1 MKRPAL
7 FLTICWICA
16 GLASAWLVT
25 GLLQERA
32 RLDREATDRVMA
44 LARLVGRH
52 VGSMMDATELILATS
67 SDELDGRVPEVSDR
81 PAVAEAHAVLK
92 TAVARTSAVDDLML
106 ARPDGSLITSS
117 SETAVRGSMK
127 GEEYFELLQR
137 DATAGTIATTVRGR
151 QSGRW
156 GLLLA
161 RALRDGKG
169 RLLGVL
175 AAHVGLENTFLSF
188 YRSLGLPPGA
198 SIAVWNRQ
206 GTLLLRHPFVESMI
220 GVQVEVPQLTPLL
233 EGQLREAALIE
244 QSPIDGESRNAA
256 VRWVDR
262 HPLIVSV
269 TENRNTYLASWR
281 AAAWRTAMV
290 IGMLCAACI
299 VLHLFLRQRQRAEQ
313 RFGRLL
319 DGAPIGVVCFDRD
332 RNGLIRPFAVNRHAR
347 DLLPAISGDDQGLAA
362 LALPGVEQALGQ
374 LDQTNRPWRQA
385 DLPVDGASGPK
396 RLDLQLFQVGP
407 GEAGLLI
414 TDASERHRRQDAH
427 EREIARMRAAL
438 EDADFGVREWDVAG
452 GRMHYSRQW
461 LQQLGYAVGE
471 LDDGLDSWEALVH
484 PSDLGRCRQEL
495 ERHVSGLSSNYRS
508 EHRMRRRNGD
518 YIWVRERGRLVAR
531 SDEGR
536 PLRMV
541 LSQTDI
547 TALRGLEDKL
557 ALWGRVFNDAPEGVL
572 VTDAEANIID
582 VNDAYCAATGYSRKE
597 LIGANPRM
605 LSSGLQDTA
614 FYREMWS
621 HVLEDGLWQGEL
633 SNQRADGGLFVQQT
647 RIVAILDRDG
657 ETAYYV
663 GFTHDISELRDNQER
678 LAHLSRHDAL
688 TRLPNRLQ
696 LTELMSLAIA
706 MAQRNNQL
714 LAVCM
719 LDIDHFKPINERF
732 GSAEGDKLLIEVAE
746 RLEAGLQ
753 PGDTLARMGGDEF
766 VLLLAGIESPE
777 HCDHRVGEFLARLRL
792 PFERPAGV
800 VRLTASVGATLYPF
814 DGGDPDTLLRH
825 ADQALYSAKQG
836 GRDACHLFD
845 TEQDRRLS
853 IHRRAVSEVKAAL
866 EKEQL
871 RLHYQPKVRF
881 SDGKVIGVEALLRWQ
896 HNERGLLLPADFISQ
911 INDEDLLVS
920 IGEWC
925 LETAMAQ
932 AAQWHAAGNS
942 IPVSVNVTAGQI
954 LGAEFASKLEAL
966 LERHPGFPP
975 HLLEVEILESAA
987 LADLPRVVKL
997 MERCARRGVSFALD
1011 DFGTGYASL
1020 TYLKHLPAA
1029 TLKIDQSFVRD
1040 ILDDPEHRAIV
1051 EGVLG
1056 LTRVFGRTAIAEG
1069 VESIEHGE
1077 ALILLGATHGQGY
1090 AISGALRAD
1099 DLSAWIAEWRN
1110 PPEWTRACWRYRN
1123 LSSESRARG

>member
-7 FLTICWICA
+7 ILTICWLA
-16 GLASAWLVT
+16 VGLASVWLAA
-25 GLLQERA
+25 GLVHKRD
-32 RLDREATDRVMA
+32 RLEQAATERVMA
-44 LARLVGRH
+44 LARLVAKH
-52 VGSMMDATELILATS
+52 VGSMMDATDLILATS
-67 SDELDGRVPEVSDR
+67 ADELGGRLPGRGNQAAAAD
-81 PAVAEAHAVLK
+81 AHVILK
-92 TAVARTSAVDDLML
+92 TAASRTSAVDDLML
-106 ARPDGSLITSS
+106 TGPDGTLLASS
-117 SETAVRGSMK
+117 SETAVRGTMK
-127 GEEYFELLQR
+127 GESYFELLR
-137 DATAGTIATTVRGR
+137 ADPAADSMATTIRGR
-151 QSGRW
+151 HSGRW

-161 RALRDGKG
+161 RALRNGEG

-188 YRSLGLPPGA
+188 YRSLGLPDGA

-206 GTLLLRHPFVESMI
+206 GTLLLRHPFIESKI
-220 GVQVEVPQLTPLL
+220 GAQADLPQLAPLL
-233 EGQLREAALIE
+233 EGRVRETTLVEA
-244 QSPIDGESRNAA
+244 SPVDGESRNAA
-256 VRWVDR
+256 VRWVER

-269 TENRNTYLASWR
+269 SERRDDYLAPWR
-281 AAAWRTAMV
+281 ADVWRTTLV
-290 IGMLCAACI
+290 VGLMLAAC
-299 VLHLFLRQRQRAEQ
+299 VGLHLMLRQRLQAEQ
-313 RFGRLL
+313 RFGQLL

-332 RNGLIRPFAVNRHAR
+332 RHGVIRPFAANRHAQT
-347 DLLPAISGDDQGLAA
+347 LLPALAGGDHVLAA
-362 LALPGVEQALGQ
+362 LALPGVEPALQ
-374 LDQTNRPWRQA
+374 RLDGDERPWRA
-385 DLPVDGASGPK
+385 TEVAVDTATGPR
-396 RLDLQLFQVGP
+396 RLDLQLFPIGP

-414 TDASERHRRQDAH
+414 TDASERHRHRHVH
-427 EREIARMRAAL
+427 EREIARMAAAL

-452 GRMHYSRQW
+452 GRMHYSRRW
-461 LQQLGYAVGE
+461 LQQLGYEPGGV
-471 LDDGLDSWEALVH
+471 DDSLEAWESLVH

-495 ERHVSGLSSNYRS
+495 ERHVSGLSSTYRS

-518 YIWVRERGRLVAR
+518 FVWVRERGRLVAR

-547 TALRGLEDKL
+547 TALRQLEDKL
-557 ALWGRVFNDAPEGVL
+557 ALWGRVFTEAPEGVL
-572 VTDAEANIID
+572 VTDADANIID

-597 LIGANPRM
+597 LIGANPRI
-605 LSSGLQDTA
+605 LASGHQDGA

-621 HVLEDGLWQGEL
+621 QVLEQGIWQGEL
-633 SNQRADGGLFVQQT
+633 RNRRADGSLFVQQT
-647 RIVAILDRDG
+647 RIVTIHDRDG
-657 ETAYYV
+657 HTAYYI
-663 GFTHDISELRDNQER
+663 GFTHDISELRDNQQR

-714 LAVCM
+714 LAVCV

-732 GSAEGDKLLIEVAE
+732 GAEEGDKLLIEVAE
-746 RLEAGLQ
+746 RLESGLQ

-853 IHRRAVSEVKAAL
+853 IHRRAVSEVRAAL
-866 EKEQL
+866 EKGQL

-896 HNERGLLLPADFISQ
+896 HAERGLLMPADFISR

-925 LETAMAQ
+925 LETAIVQ
-932 AAQWHAAGNS
+932 AAEWHAAGRS

-954 LGAEFASKLEAL
+954 LGAEFATKLEAL

-997 MERCARRGVSFALD
+997 MERCAQRGVSFALD

-1090 AISGALRAD
+1090 AIAGALRAD
-1099 DLSAWIAEWRN
+1099 ELPTWIGEWRN

-1123 LSSESRARG
+1123 LSSESRAKG

>member
-7 FLTICWICA
+7 LVTICWICT
-16 GLASAWLVT
+16 GLISAWLVA
-25 GLLQERA
+25 GLVHEND
-32 RLDREATDRVMA
+32 RLDREAAERVMA
-44 LARLVGRH
+44 LARLVGKH
-52 VGSMMDATELILATS
+52 VGSVMDVTELMLATS
-67 SDELDGRVPEVSDR
+67 ADELGGAVPAADDQD
-81 PAVAEAHAVLK
+81 AVAAAHSVLK
-92 TAVARTSAVDDLML
+92 TAVSRTSAVDDLLL
-106 ARPDGSLITSS
+106 ARSDGTLLTSS
-117 SETAVRGSMK
+117 GETAVRGSMK
-127 GEEYFELLQR
+127 GEPYFERLRR
-137 DATAGTIATTVRGR
+137 DPAADIIATTVRGR

-161 RALRDGKG
+161 RALRDDDGA
-169 RLLGVL
+169 LIGVL

-188 YRSLGLPPGA
+188 YRALGLPAGA

-206 GTLLLRHPFVESMI
+206 STLLLRHPFIESKI
-220 GVQVEVPQLTPLL
+220 GVRVDVPQLTPLL
-233 EGQLREAALIE
+233 EGKQQELGLIE
-244 QSPIDGESRNAA
+244 DSPLDGKTRNAA
-256 VRWVDR
+256 VRWVDH

-269 TENRNTYLASWR
+269 SESRDEYLAPWR
-281 AAAWRTAMV
+281 SAAQRTASV
-290 IGMLCAACI
+290 IALLGAAC
-299 VLHLFLRQRQRAEQ
+299 VALQLACRQCRRAEQ
-313 RFGRLL
+313 RFGQLL
-319 DGAPIGVVCFDRD
+319 DRAPIGVVCFDRD

-347 DLLPAISGDDQGLAA
+347 TLLPPAIGGDQDQAA
-362 LALPGVEQALGQ
+362 LTLPGLEQALCE
-374 LDQTNRPWRQA
+374 LDGSDAPWHA
-385 DLPVDGASGPK
+385 SELAVDTASGPR
-396 RLDLQLFQVGP
+396 RLDLQLFGVGR

-414 TDASERHRRQDAH
+414 TDVSDRHQRRDARERQL
-427 EREIARMRAAL
+427 ARMRAAL
-438 EDADFGVREWDVAG
+438 EDADFGVREWDVAA
-452 GRMHYSRQW
+452 GRMHYSRRW
-461 LQQLGYAVGE
+461 LQQLGYGPGE
-471 LDDGLDSWEALVH
+471 LDDGLEAWEALVH

-495 ERHVSGLSSNYRS
+495 ERHVSGLSSTYRS
-508 EHRMRRRNGD
+508 EHRMRRRGGD
-518 YIWVRERGRLVAR
+518 FVWMRERGRLVAR

-547 TALRGLEDKL
+547 TALRQIEDKL
-557 ALWGRVFNDAPEGVL
+557 ALWGRVFTDAPEGIL
-572 VTDAEANIID
+572 VTDADASIID

-597 LIGANPRM
+597 LIGANPRI
-605 LSSGLQDTA
+605 LSSGHQDAA

-621 HVLEDGLWQGEL
+621 QVLDEGMWQGEL
-633 SNQRADGGLFVQQT
+633 SNRRADGSVFVQQT
-647 RIVAILDRDG
+647 RIVSILDRDG
-657 ETAYYV
+657 QTSYYI
-663 GFTHDISELRDNQER
+663 GFTHDISELRDSQQQ
-678 LAHLSRHDAL
+678 LAHLNRHDGL

-696 LTELMSLAIA
+696 LTELMGLAIA

-719 LDIDHFKPINERF
+719 LDIDHFKPINERW
-732 GSAEGDKLLIEVAE
+732 GAEEGDKLLIEVAE
-746 RLEAGLQ
+746 RLESCLQ

-777 HCDHRVGEFLARLRL
+777 HCDHRVGDFLARLRL

-853 IHRRAVSEVKAAL
+853 IHRRAVSEVRAAL
-866 EKEQL
+866 EKGEL

-896 HNERGLLLPADFISQ
+896 HAERGLLMPADFISR

-932 AAQWHAAGNS
+932 AAQWHAAGRS

-954 LGAEFASKLEAL
+954 LGAEFASTVEAL
-966 LERHPGFPP
+966 LEALPGFPP

-987 LADLPRVVKL
+987 LADLPRVVEL

-1090 AISGALRAD
+1090 AIAGALRAD
-1099 DLSAWIAEWRN
+1099 ELSDWMAEWRN